1 MTMNFEEARRNM
13 VKNQVRA
20 WEVLEP
26 RVLEILQRIPRES
39 FVPAAYA
46 ALAYTDLA
54 LPLEHGERMMKPVVE
69 GRALQALALEGTESV
84 LEIGT
89 GSGYLTACLA
99 ELGREVLSIELHQ
112 DFVASARQ
120 QLAAIGSKHAEIVCA
135 EAIQAFDPGPRRFD
149 AILVGGAVAEIP
161 ERFLSWLNPNGRLF
175 AVRGVEPAMH
185 AVLVRNSGSAH
196 FTEQPLFETDLP
208 YLAHAAAAARFE
220 L

>member
-1 MTMNFEEARRNM
+1 MNFEEARKNM
-13 VKNQVRA
+13 VMNQVRA

-26 RVLEILQRIPRES
+26 RVLETLNRIPRES
-39 FVPAAYA
+39 FVPAPYAAMAYA
-46 ALAYTDLA
+46 DLA
-54 LPLEHGERMMKPVVE
+54 LPIEHGERMMKPVVE
-69 GRALQALALEGTESV
+69 GRALQALALDGTESV

-112 DFVASARQ
+112 DFVTSARQ
-120 QLAAIGSKHAEIVCA
+120 HLAAIGSNHAEIICG
-135 EAIQAFDPGPRRFD
+135 EALHDFDPGARRFD

-161 ERFLSWLNPNGRLF
+161 ECFLSWLKPAGRLF

-185 AVLVRNSGSAH
+185 AVLVRHSGSAR

-208 YLAHAAAAARFE
+208 YLTHAAATPSFE